1 LEVQDLKVNDNRNLP
16 AVKGVSF
23 DIRKGEILGIAG
35 VAGNGQSELE
45 DALTGLRKKI
55 AGTVTFN
62 GVDISTA
69 TPRDIREAG
78 MSHIAADRYKYAMVK
93 EFTVAYNIALGRHYK
108 QPFADG
114 GFLNHRKI
122 NAISK
127 ELVKKFDVRPPEIQ
141 LFAENLSGG
150 NQQKMVVAR
159 EFDYNPLCMVVSQP
173 TRGLDI
179 GAIEFIHSTILDLRQ
194 EDVAILLISMELEE
208 ILSLSD
214 RILVMYEGQIM
225 GEVTPD
231 EVTMEELGLMMAGST
246 LEEARSEA
254 ND

>member
-1 LEVQDLKVNDNRNLP
+1 LKVNDNRALP

-45 DALTGLRKKI
+45 DALTGLRKKE
-55 AGTVTFN
+55 AGTVIFN
-62 GVDISTA
+62 SVDISNT

-78 MSHIAADRYKYAMVK
+78 MSHIAADRFKYAMIK
-93 EFTVAYNIALGRHYK
+93 EFTVAYNIALGRHYMK
-108 QPFADG
+108 PFADG
-114 GFLNHRKI
+114 GFLNHKKI
-122 NAISK
+122 NSISK

-159 EFDYNPLCMVVSQP
+159 EFDYNPLCMVISQP

-179 GAIEFIHSTILDLRQ
+179 GAIEFIHSTILELRR

-225 GEVTPD
+225 GEVKPN
-231 EVTMEELGLMMAGST
+231 EVSMEELGLMMAGST